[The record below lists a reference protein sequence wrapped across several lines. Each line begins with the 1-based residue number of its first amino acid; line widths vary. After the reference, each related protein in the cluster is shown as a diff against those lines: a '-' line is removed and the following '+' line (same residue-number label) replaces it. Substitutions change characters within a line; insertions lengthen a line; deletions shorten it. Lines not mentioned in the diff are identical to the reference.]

1 MKTIFLSLLVLLSVA
16 ASPAIAQKNIVAPT
30 VTLPVDSITKLVTY
44 EGVVDVKGVTADE
57 LYRRMQLWFNTFY
70 KNPGEVV
77 RENDSV
83 KYKMMGKPRFRIS
96 NPPDKSGLKTD
107 AGIVQY
113 TIQVAAKEGRFR
125 YEISEYNWKQL
136 SYYPCERWMDTKAQS
151 WVPAYNEYMQ
161 QLDKYTKDLI
171 ADLQRTLSQA
181 KPVKDRDDW

>member
-1 MKTIFLSLLVLLSVA
+1 MKKLFFLLLVCLFTHVA
-16 ASPAIAQKNIVAPT
+16 GAQKNVSAPT
-30 VTLPVDSITKLVTY
+30 VSLPIDSVTRLITY
-44 EGVVDVKGVTADE
+44 EGVIEVKGVAADD
-57 LYRRMQLWFNTFY
+57 LYRRMQQWFGSFY

-125 YEISEYNWKQL
+125 YEITEYNWKQL
-136 SYYPCERWMDTKAQS
+136 SYYPCERWMDTKSQS
-151 WVPAYNEYMQ
+151 WVPAYNAYME

-171 ADLQRTLSQA
+171 NNLHQELSHA